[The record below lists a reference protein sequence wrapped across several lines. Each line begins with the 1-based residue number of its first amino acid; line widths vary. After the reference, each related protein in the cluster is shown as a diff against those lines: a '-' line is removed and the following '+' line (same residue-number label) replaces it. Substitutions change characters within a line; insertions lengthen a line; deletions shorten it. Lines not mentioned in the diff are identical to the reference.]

1 MFKNKFFAVVAATII
16 LYSCSED
23 NEKNETIESFS
34 VATPIKK
41 DTIFNKLYVAEIQ
54 AVKKVEIRSRI
65 KGFIDK
71 IHIDEGSY
79 VKEGQLLFSIS
90 SQEYADNLNKIK
102 AQLKGELA
110 EKKSLQVELRN
121 VKNLFSKNIVS
132 KSEVEIAEAKI
143 EASEAK
149 CDELQAEISIAE
161 LQVSYTKIKAPFS
174 GYINRIPLKIGSLIE
189 EGTLLSTLTDNNEVF
204 SYFKVSETEYLSFV
218 RNDVMNDAKSIS
230 MLLADNSRHLE
241 KGTIETMDGEIEKST
256 GNISIRGRFKNPSN
270 ILKHG
275 STGKIIVPFDIN
287 NALLVPMSATF
298 EIQEN
303 FYVYV
308 VNKDNKLKLTRIYPG
323 ISLGKYYVI
332 EKGLQA
338 TDKILLE
345 GIQLVKEGQAIKVK
359 NKI

>member
-1 MFKNKFFAVVAATII
+1 MFKNNLNAVIAATII

-23 NEKNETIESFS
+23 KVKNETIESFS
-34 VATPIKK
+34 VAMPSQK
-41 DTIFNKLYVAEIQ
+41 DTTFSKLYVAEIQ

-65 KGFIDK
+65 NGFIDK

-90 SQEYADNLNKIK
+90 SQEYADNVKKIK
-102 AQLKGELA
+102 AQLKGEQA
-110 EKKSLQVELRN
+110 AQKSLQVELRN
-121 VKNLFSKNIVS
+121 AKNLLLKNIVS
-132 KSEVEIAEAKI
+132 KSEVEISEAKI

-149 CDELQAEISIAE
+149 CDELKAEISIAE

-174 GYINRIPLKIGSLIE
+174 GYINRIPLKTGSLVE
-189 EGTLLSTLTDNNEVF
+189 EGTLLTTLSDNDEIF
-204 SYFKVSETEYLSFV
+204 SYFKVSEPEYLSFM
-218 RNDVMNDAKSIS
+218 RSGIMNKTKTIS
-230 MLLADNSRHLE
+230 LLLADNTSHQE

-256 GNISIRGRFKNPSN
+256 GNISIRGRFKNPN
-270 ILKHG
+270 NLLKHG
-275 STGKIIVPFDIN
+275 STGKINIPFDLK

-308 VNKDNKLKLTRIYPG
+308 VNKDNTLKLTRIYPG

-345 GIQLVKEGQAIKVK
+345 GIQLVKEGQSIKVK
-359 NKI
+359 N